1 MTDTGGWRT
10 IGVVTGWQL
19 AASLCY
25 YAPFAAT
32 PFLRSEFGLSRAL
45 VGVVVTALT
54 LGYTAALF
62 PAGGLVD
69 GLGEH
74 RVLVGALLALG
85 AGAVGVTVAPSYPLL
100 LGAAVLLGA
109 AYAPAMPGTNRALVR
124 RVAASRRGLAM
135 GVKQVG
141 VTGGSGLSALIVT
154 GLAGILTWRAGFQ
167 ALAVLA
173 VVVAL
178 AFAVAYR
185 GEAGSGGLSWPALGA
200 LRATRAYLALVAAGA
215 FLGASLFT
223 TVGYAILYL
232 TESTGAAVV
241 LAGAALALAQVAG
254 SAGRVLAGAL
264 ADRLPCRGAR
274 GPLAVLG
281 GQAALAGGCFL
292 ALGAGAPRLPVAV
305 ALLAGLGFTALG
317 LTGVYYSTLTDLV
330 APEEV
335 GAATAGGQTA
345 LNAGALLAPPAFGAL
360 ADTFS
365 YGAGWLALAGC
376 AAVAVAL
383 LAVVWRFIGE
393 NAVPGSE

>member
-1 MTDTGGWRT
+1 MTEGGWRT

-54 LGYTAALF
+54 LGYTLALF
-62 PAGGLVD
+62 PAGALVD
-69 GLGEH
+69 GHGER

-85 AGAVGVTVAPSYPLL
+85 VGAVGLTLAPTYPLL

-141 VTGGSGLSALIVT
+141 VTAGSGLSALVVT
-154 GLAGILTWRAGFQ
+154 GLAGVLTWQAGFH
-167 ALAVLA
+167 ALAGLA
-173 VVVAL
+173 VVVAA
-178 AFAVAYR
+178 AFVLVYR
-185 GEAGSGGLSWPALGA
+185 SEAGDGSLTWPSLGA
-200 LRATRAYLALVAAGA
+200 LRTNRAYLALVAAGA

-223 TVGYAILYL
+223 TIGYTILYL
-232 TESTGAAVV
+232 VESTDAAVAV
-241 LAGAALALAQVAG
+241 AGAVLALAQVAG
-254 SAGRVLAGAL
+254 STGRVLAGAL
-264 ADRLPCRGAR
+264 ADRLPLPGAR

-281 GQAALAGGCFL
+281 AQAALAGACFL
-292 ALGAGAPRLPVAV
+292 ALGAGTPPFPVAV
-305 ALLAGLGFTALG
+305 ALLVGVGFTALG
-317 LTGVYYSTLTDLV
+317 LTGVYYSTLTGLV
-330 APEEV
+330 APDEV

-360 ADTFS
+360 ADALS
-365 YGAGWLALAGC
+365 YGAGWLALAAC
-376 AAVAVAL
+376 AAVAVL
-383 LAVVWRFIGE
+383 LLGVVWRRT
-393 NAVPGSE
+393 AALD